1 MTVHNRLMRRSGG
14 LARDVSTA
22 TVLIVIAAAW
32 CAITSC
38 GENRGEPSAETGSRP
53 TQTVRAIRVAA
64 AADLKFALDE
74 VIHAF
79 HAKQDSIRVT
89 PIYGSSG
96 SFHTQITQGAPFDI
110 YLSAD
115 VAYVDQLIDA
125 DLAARDSRFIYA
137 FGRLV
142 IWARKESPIDLESRG
157 FSALTDESVRRI
169 AIANPAHAPY
179 GRAAEAALRGH
190 ALYDQVRDR
199 LVLGENI
206 AQAAQFV
213 ESGAAEIG
221 IIALSLALSPVMQDH
236 GTMWLIPLEDHPPL
250 EQGGAVLTR
259 STDSEAARQFTAF
272 LLGDEGRVIL
282 ARYGFLLP
290 GT

>member
-1 MTVHNRLMRRSGG
+1 MTGSMRLTPGSRRLG
-14 LARDVSTA
+14 RHVITV

-32 CAITSC
+32 CAVTSC
-38 GENRGEPSAETGSRP
+38 GENRSASSAETGSRP
-53 TQTVRAIRVAA
+53 PQTVRAIRVAA

-79 HAKQDSIRVT
+79 HARQSSIRVT

-96 SFHTQITQGAPFDI
+96 SFHTQISQGAPFDI

-115 VAYVDQLIDA
+115 VAYVDRLIDA
-125 DLAARDSRFIYA
+125 GLAERDSRFIYA

-142 IWARKESPIDLESRG
+142 IWARKESPIDLENLG
-157 FSALTDESVRRI
+157 FSALTNESVRRI

-221 IIALSLALSPVMQDH
+221 IIALSLALSPAMQDH
-236 GTMWLIPLEDHPPL
+236 GKMRLIPLEDHPPL

-259 STDSEAARQFTAF
+259 STDSEAARRFTAF